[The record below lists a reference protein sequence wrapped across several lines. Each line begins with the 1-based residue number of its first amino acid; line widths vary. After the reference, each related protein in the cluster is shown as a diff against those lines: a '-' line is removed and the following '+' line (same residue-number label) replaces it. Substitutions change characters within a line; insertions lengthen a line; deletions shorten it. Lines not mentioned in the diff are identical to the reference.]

1 MKSYNPEEGSY
12 DIEMLNNQSGYCSK
26 PVLDLLGYC
35 REPVL
40 DLHKRSRVSS

>member
-1 MKSYNPEEGSY
+1 MVSYNPKEGSY
-12 DIEMLNNQSGYCSK
+12 DIEMLNSQ
-26 PVLDLLGYC
+26 LGYC